1 MARKTTTTRL
11 KTLLCSATKE
21 RKSIGDEMVEEKLG
35 DWLALV
41 GETQADFGWIGSL
54 YFVLVEGMWRYVLI
68 ADRAVPTLR
77 FRAICY

>member
-1 MARKTTTTRL
+1 
-11 KTLLCSATKE
+11 
-21 RKSIGDEMVEEKLG
+21 MVEEKLG